1 MLLLTLSSK
10 IMRTVS
16 HGADLE
22 QGVSMSHASLTE
34 TQTRKSQLPPGAY
47 RAVFASSFG
56 NLMESYDN
64 LVYGYLA
71 VYIGFNFFPSDDG
84 TTSLLATFA
93 TFAVGFIARPIGT
106 LVFGHIG
113 DKYGRKSALIISVVG
128 MGVVTTLVGL
138 LPTYNTA
145 GVVAAAL
152 LVILRMCQ
160 GIAVAGEW
168 AGSAAL
174 LVEYAPKHLRGFFGS
189 FNQVS
194 TAGGFLMAAAVVT
207 GVTTILSDEQMYAWG
222 WRIPFF
228 IGALTGIAAIVLR
241 FGMADTPA
249 YREEK
254 AEGNVVKAPLLVAL
268 KTQFPAILRG
278 FGFTVVWTVSYFFFL
293 TYVPT
298 FLTTEVGVDPGYARA
313 SNLITLVIFFLIIAP
328 FGYLSDKFGRKPF
341 LLIGAIGFLVLSFP
355 ALWLLTTGNHLY
367 VFLGQLIIAVILA
380 SFSGAGIAALS
391 EFFPTNVRYS
401 ALGIG
406 YNFSVMAF
414 GGTAPFIGTAIVGA
428 TGMPILTALLPTVA
442 GLITSIVILTMRET
456 YREELR

>member
-1 MLLLTLSSK
+1 
-10 IMRTVS
+10 
-16 HGADLE
+16 
-22 QGVSMSHASLTE
+22 MSQNSAMTHTQASG
-34 TQTRKSQLPPGAY
+34 KLPPGAA

-71 VYIGFNFFPSDDG
+71 VYIGFNFFPSESG

-106 LVFGHIG
+106 LIFGHIG
-113 DKYGRKSALIISVVG
+113 DKHGRKSALLISVIG

-138 LPTYNTA
+138 LPTYNTI
-145 GVVAAAL
+145 GVLAAAL
-152 LVILRMCQ
+152 LVTLRMCQ

-194 TAGGFLMAAAVVT
+194 TAGGFLLAAAIVT

-222 WRIPFF
+222 WRIPFLV
-228 IGALTGIAAIVLR
+228 GAVTGIAAIVLR
-241 FGMADTPA
+241 FGLEDTPA
-249 YREEK
+249 FREEK

-268 KTQFPAILRG
+268 RTQFPAIARG

-293 TYVPT
+293 TYIPT
-298 FLTTEVGVDPGYARA
+298 FLTAEVGIDAGYART
-313 SNLITLVIFFLIIAP
+313 SNLVTLVIFFLLIAP
-328 FGYLSDKFGRKPF
+328 FGYLSDRFGRKPF
-341 LLIGAIGFLVLSFP
+341 LLVGAIGFVVLSFP
-355 ALWLLTTGNHLY
+355 VLWMLTTGNHTL
-367 VFLGQLIIAVILA
+367 VFVGQLIVALILA
-380 SFSGAGIAALS
+380 SFSGPGVAALS

-414 GGTAPFIGTAIVGA
+414 GGTAPFIGTALVGA
-428 TGMPILTALLPTVA
+428 TGMPILAALLPTVA
-442 GLITSIVILTMRET
+442 GLITAAVILPMRET
-456 YREELR
+456 FREDLR

>member
-1 MLLLTLSSK
+1 MSRTRETEAIIASSK
-10 IMRTVS
+10 PPI
-16 HGADLE
+16 GA
-22 QGVSMSHASLTE
+22 S
-34 TQTRKSQLPPGAY
+34 
-47 RAVFASSFG
+47 RAVLASSFG

-71 VYIGFNFFPSDDG
+71 VYIGFNFFPSDSG
-84 TTSLLATFA
+84 TASLLATFA

-106 LVFGHIG
+106 LIFGHIG
-113 DKYGRKSALIISVVG
+113 DKYGRKAALLISVIG

-138 LPTYNTA
+138 LPTYNTI
-145 GVVAAAL
+145 GVVAATL
-152 LVILRMCQ
+152 LVLLRMCQ

-207 GVTTILSDEQMYAWG
+207 GITTILSDEQMYAWG
-222 WRIPFF
+222 WRIPFL
-228 IGALTGIAAIVLR
+228 IGALTGVAAIILR
-241 FGMADTPA
+241 YGLEDTPA
-249 YREEK
+249 FREEK
-254 AEGNVVKAPLLVAL
+254 AEGNVVKAPLVVAL
-268 KTQFPAILRG
+268 RTQFPAILRG
-278 FGFTVVWTVSYFFFL
+278 FGFTVVWTVAYFFFL
-293 TYVPT
+293 TYIPT
-298 FLTTEVGVDPGYARA
+298 FLTAEVGVDAGYART

-341 LLIGAIGFLVLSFP
+341 LLIGAIGFVVLSFP
-355 ALWLLTTGNHLY
+355 VMWMLTTGDHTL
-367 VFLGQLIIAVILA
+367 VFLGQLVIALILA

-414 GGTAPFIGTAIVGA
+414 GGTAPFVGTAIVGA
-428 TGMPILTALLPTVA
+428 TGMPILTALLPTIA
-442 GLITSIVILTMRET
+442 GLITAAVILPMRET
-456 YREELR
+456 YREDLR